1 MNLGMPLKD
10 VRILELGHTVAG
22 PFCTMLLA
30 DLGGEVI
37 KIEQPGAGDYS
48 RGMYPTIDGQS
59 AVYLSVNR
67 NKKSITLNLK
77 SREGRE
83 ILHKIAEHSDV
94 MISNFRRQALE
105 KLGAGYQA
113 IKKVNPG
120 IIYCSLS
127 GFGDG
132 PYEDRPAYDPVL
144 QGMGGYMSITGEQNG
159 PPVRVGVAVVDLSAG
174 MYATIAI
181 IAALIEKQ
189 RTGNGEFID
198 VALFDVATSW
208 MSYAAHYYFITG
220 RQPPKMGSGH
230 FSIVPY
236 QCFKAKDDKY
246 FTVCC
251 GNESTWKRLCSVLDR
266 KEMENPDFS
275 TNIKRVANRDRLI
288 RILDDIFA
296 SKNRDEWLQILLKA
310 DVPGGPVYDMKE
322 LFSDPQIIHRNML
335 VEIYHPTLGKVKQIM
350 PPMKFSNIEFNVNH
364 PPILGEH
371 TAEILSEMGYSN
383 NAVKE
388 LRNKGVI

>member
-1 MNLGMPLKD
+1 MKSEMPLKD
-10 VRILELGHTVAG
+10 VRILEFGHTVAG

-30 DLGGEVI
+30 DLGAEVI

-59 AVYLSVNR
+59 AVYLSMNR

-77 SREGRE
+77 STEGLE
-83 ILHKIAEHSDV
+83 ILQKIAEISDV
-94 MISNFRRQALE
+94 MISNFRLQAIE

-113 IKKVNPG
+113 IKKVNPE
-120 IIYCSLS
+120 IIYCSIS

-144 QGMGGYMSITGEQNG
+144 QGMGGFMSITGEPER
-159 PPVRVGVAVVDLSAG
+159 PPVRVGVAVVDLSVG
-174 MYATIAI
+174 MYAAIAI
-181 IAALIEKQ
+181 LAALMEKQ
-189 RTGNGEFID
+189 RTGKGQFID
-198 VALFDVATSW
+198 VALFDTATSW

-220 RQPPKMGSGH
+220 KQPPRTGSGH

-236 QCFKAKDDKY
+236 QCFKTKDEKY
-246 FTVCC
+246 ITVCC

-266 KEMENPDFS
+266 KELEHSDFS
-275 TNIKRVANRDRLI
+275 TNVKRVENRDRLVPM
-288 RILDDIFA
+288 LDDIFL
-296 SKNRDEWLQILLKA
+296 SKTRDEWLQILLEA
-310 DVPGGPVYDMKE
+310 DVPCGPVYDMKE

-335 VEIYHPTLGKVKQIM
+335 AEVYHPTLGKVKQIM
-350 PPMKFSNIEFNVNH
+350 PPIKFSNIEFSVTH

-371 TAEILSEMGYSN
+371 TDEILRKIGYSN

-388 LRNKGVI
+388 LHNKGVI